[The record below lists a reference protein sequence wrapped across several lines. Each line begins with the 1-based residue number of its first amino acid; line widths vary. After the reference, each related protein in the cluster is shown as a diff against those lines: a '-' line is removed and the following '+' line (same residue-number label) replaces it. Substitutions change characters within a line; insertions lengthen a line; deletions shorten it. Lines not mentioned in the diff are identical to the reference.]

1 MLNVLYGNTFRNQFR
16 KMKFWSITMLLYSIS
31 FRWQRILSD
40 FNSYASKRFKLNLG
54 GRMSEEKNGSSNS
67 IYLHL
72 CDLFSKVQNIQICWY
87 PLYDKTVLSI
97 ML

>member
-1 MLNVLYGNTFRNQFR
+1 
-16 KMKFWSITMLLYSIS
+16 
-31 FRWQRILSD
+31 
-40 FNSYASKRFKLNLG
+40 
-54 GRMSEEKNGSSNS
+54 MSEEKNGSSNS

-97 ML
+97 MLWDKVFQIFAKEINKFLI